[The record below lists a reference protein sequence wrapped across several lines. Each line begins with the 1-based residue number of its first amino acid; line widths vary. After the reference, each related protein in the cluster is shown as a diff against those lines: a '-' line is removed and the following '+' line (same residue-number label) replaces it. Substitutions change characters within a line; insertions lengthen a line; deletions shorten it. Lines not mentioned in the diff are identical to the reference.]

1 MSKLI
6 VPPNKEDHIQGDID
20 RNIILVEYGDFEC
33 PHCGEAYPI
42 VKEIQ
47 KIEGN
52 LLGFI
57 FRNFPLSEVHPHA
70 LHAAYAAESAGK
82 QDKYWEMHDLLLKN
96 QEALKDENL
105 KAYAEKLNLDI
116 PQFLKDM
123 ESKEIAKKVQ
133 DDITTGAKSG
143 VNGTPT
149 FFINNIRFDGPFK
162 LKALLKAINLAKEKN
177 DKRS

>member
-20 RNIILVEYGDFEC
+20 KNVTLVEYGDFEC
-33 PHCGEAYPI
+33 PHCGAAYPI

-47 KIEGN
+47 KIEGDS
-52 LLGFI
+52 LAFI
-57 FRNFPLSEVHPHA
+57 FRNFPLSHAHPHA

-82 QDKYWEMHDLLLKN
+82 QNKYWEMHDLLLEN
-96 QEALKDENL
+96 QDALEDEDL

-123 ESKEIAKKVQ
+123 ESEEIAKKVQ
-133 DDITTGAKSG
+133 DEITNGARSG

-149 FFINNIRFDGPFK
+149 FFINNIRFDGPSQ
-162 LKALLKAINLAKEKN
+162 LEPLLKDINLAKKKN
-177 DKRS
+177 DKKS

>member
-6 VPPNKEDHIQGDID
+6 VLPNKEDHIQGDM
-20 RNIILVEYGDFEC
+20 NKKVILVEYGDFEC
-33 PHCGEAYPI
+33 PYCGEAYPI

-47 KIEGN
+47 KIEGDLLN
-52 LLGFI
+52 LI

-82 QDKYWEMHDLLLKN
+82 QNKYWEMHDILLEN
-96 QEALKDENL
+96 QDALEDENL
-105 KAYAEKLNLDI
+105 KTYAEKLNLDI

-123 ESKEIAKKVQ
+123 ESQEIIKKVE
-133 DDITTGAKSG
+133 DDITSGAESG

-149 FFINNIRFDGPFK
+149 FFINDTRLDDSYQLEP
-162 LKALLKAINLAKEKN
+162 LLKAINLAIKKN
-177 DKRS
+177 GSRS